1 MGLISWEFP
10 TLIGLVTVLAFVG
23 LVLVWPRLSRPAV
36 LTVAGRAGGVL
47 LINVLVVFLTG
58 VLLNRQFLFY
68 ASWTDLANSLGAT
81 PAQASIDR
89 GGNAAGAAAV
99 RLPPREGRS
108 ITAAPPRRLPALP
121 SGSGSRL
128 TYTVKGAVSG
138 ITSTVVVQLPPG
150 YNPSSGRRYPVLETF
165 QGYPG
170 QPTQWLDVLHLGQA
184 VDQAASAGRLVAPII
199 VSPQTEVPIGVDSEC
214 VDGGGNNPKVE
225 TWLTTDVPNW
235 VVKHFAVGTD
245 RQSWATIGLSA
256 GGWCAAMAAMRHPGT
271 YSAAVVMAG
280 YFTPWFGPYYRPFEP
295 RTPLGREY
303 NLLTQ
308 ARKNPPPV
316 AIWLET
322 SHADR
327 DSYPTSSVFL
337 RDARRPTAV
346 TATVLQDAGHRMS
359 VWIQLLPGAL
369 TWLGTNVP
377 GFRPGG

>member
-10 TLIGLVTVLAFVG
+10 TLVGVVAVLGLVG
-23 LVLVWPRLSRPAV
+23 LVLMWPRLSRTGV
-36 LTVAGRAGGVL
+36 LTVLGRLGGVL
-47 LINVLVVFLTG
+47 VVNVLVVLLAG

-68 ASWTDLANSLGAT
+68 ASWTDLANSFGAT
-81 PAQASIDR
+81 PKQATISR
-89 GGNAAGAAAV
+89 GGSADAAAAS
-99 RLPPREGRS
+99 RLPERQGRT
-108 ITAAPPRRLPALP
+108 ITAVPPTHLPALP
-121 SGSGSRL
+121 GSGSRF
-128 TYTVKGAVSG
+128 TYTVKGRASG

-150 YNPSSGRRYPVLETF
+150 YDPSSPQRYPVLETF

-170 QPTQWLDVLHLGQA
+170 QPTQWLNVLHLDQA
-184 VDQAASAGRLVAPII
+184 VDQASAAGKLVAPII

-214 VDGGGNNPKVE
+214 VDGGGSNPKVE

-235 VVKHFAVGTD
+235 VVSHFAVRTD

-280 YFTPWFGPYYRPFEP
+280 YFTPWFGPYYRPFEAKSA
-295 RTPLGREY
+295 LGREY
-303 NLLTQ
+303 NLLTL
-308 ARKNPPPV
+308 ARKSPPPV

-327 DSYPTSSVFL
+327 DSYPTSALFL
-337 RDARRPTAV
+337 RDVRKPTAV

-359 VWIQLLPGAL
+359 VWVQELPGAL
-369 TWLGTNVP
+369 TWLGSSVP
-377 GFRPGG
+377 GFKPPA

>member
-10 TLIGLVTVLAFVG
+10 VLVGLVTLLAFAG
-23 LVLVWPRLSRPAV
+23 LVWVWPRLARTAV
-36 LTVAGRAGGVL
+36 PTVLARTGGVL
-47 LINVLVVFLTG
+47 LVNVLVVFLTG

-68 ASWTDLANSLGAT
+68 ASWTDLANSFGAT
-81 PAQASIDR
+81 PAPASISK
-89 GGNAAGAAAV
+89 GGSAAGAAAV
-99 RLPPREGRS
+99 RLPERQGRS
-108 ITAAPPRRLPALP
+108 ITTEPPHRLPPLP
-121 SGSGSRL
+121 AHAGSRL

-138 ITSTVVVQLPPG
+138 ITSRVVVQLPPG
-150 YNPSSGRRYPVLETF
+150 YSPTSARRYPVLETF

-184 VDQAASAGRLVAPII
+184 VDSISSAGKLVAPII

-235 VVKHFAVGTD
+235 VVKHFAVRTE
-245 RQSWATIGLSA
+245 RQAWATIGLSA

-295 RTPLGREY
+295 RSPLGREY
-303 NLLTQ
+303 SLLTL

-327 DSYPTSSVFL
+327 DSYPTSAVFL
-337 RDARRPTAV
+337 RDVRRPTAV